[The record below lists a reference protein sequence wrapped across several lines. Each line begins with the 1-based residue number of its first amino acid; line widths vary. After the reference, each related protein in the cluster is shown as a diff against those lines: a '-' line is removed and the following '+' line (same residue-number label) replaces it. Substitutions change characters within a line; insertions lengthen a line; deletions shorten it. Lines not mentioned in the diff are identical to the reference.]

1 MARRFLPELAAAA
14 PDRLRRDR
22 GVAGRRRVPL
32 PRHQCD
38 QESLVTRSFQVTF
51 TRSGK
56 TLAVDETEGVL
67 GAGLKA
73 GLALA
78 YDCRKGRCKT
88 CMVKVD
94 GIIDQSEA
102 WLISNEELADGYA
115 LICVGK
121 PRSNLRVHA

>member
-1 MARRFLPELAAAA
+1 MA
-14 PDRLRRDR
+14 
-22 GVAGRRRVPL
+22 
-32 PRHQCD
+32 
-38 QESLVTRSFQVTF
+38 RSFQVTF
-51 TRSGK
+51 VKSG
-56 TLAVDETEGVL
+56 TTVDVAENEGIL
-67 GAGLKA
+67 GAGLRA

-78 YDCRKGRCKT
+78 FDCRKGRCKT

-121 PRSNLRVHA
+121 PRSDLRVHA

>member
-1 MARRFLPELAAAA
+1 MA
-14 PDRLRRDR
+14 
-22 GVAGRRRVPL
+22 
-32 PRHQCD
+32 
-38 QESLVTRSFQVTF
+38 RSFQVTF

-56 TLAVDETEGVL
+56 TLAIDETEGIL

-73 GLALA
+73 GLSLP

-102 WLISNEELADGYA
+102 WLISNEELAEGYA